1 MTQTTIEDWHIQ
13 KAKTNFSDV
22 CWMHALRYFMFSDEF
37 KRYQLRQRLEQER
50 YQ

>member
-13 KAKTNFSDV
+13 KAKDNFSYA
-22 CWMHALRYFMFSDEF
+22 CWINAMHYFMHSDEF
-37 KRYQLRQRLEQER
+37 KRYKLRQRLEQER